1 MKAPEKLYLRKR
13 NKLPLEVVRDEW
25 YETENQ
31 SIYGSIYGFV
41 EYTRTDA
48 VIENLDEQM
57 IAKYLYEK
65 KGYPIDLNG
74 NIPSFEETMKDV
86 EKYNNYKKDKFI
98 KKACDKLKQLM
109 YDQHLFEGRMH
120 QDAIIENFVGYF
132 KDYIKGE

>member
-1 MKAPEKLYLRKR
+1 MKANEAPKKIILSADRETMELY
-13 NKLPLEVVRDEW
+13 DEW
-25 YETENQ
+25 VVNDYTDN
-31 SIYGSIYGFV
+31 IKI
-41 EYTRTDA
+41 EYVRADA
-48 VIENLDEQM
+48 IENLDERM

-86 EKYNNYKKDKFI
+86 EKYNNYKKDKLI
-98 KKACDKLKQLM
+98 EEAADKLKQLM

-132 KDYIKGE
+132 KDYMKGE